1 MALAGAII
9 ALSALRVGAA
19 VQVTLWS
26 GARRFETTHRFVRD
40 PVQVLRILTGFIGG
54 GTAFP
59 IHLLRDTYTDR
70 KPTDRDVHLLIV
82 SDDGVTTMF
91 DEDERGGNGWDIS
104 VVRNLEELVPFA
116 RDFSLRHYAR
126 EARHAK

>member
-40 PVQVLRILTGFIGG
+40 PVQV
-54 GTAFP
+54 
-59 IHLLRDTYTDR
+59 
-70 KPTDRDVHLLIV
+70 LIV